1 MQMRDAHRRHPLPS
15 ASIPPV
21 SLSPEVASM
30 TNFWRTWRTAAVAG
44 LTLGAFACTEA
55 PTDIVD
61 LEGPG
66 FGPMLAEIDL
76 SNPAG
81 GQDTINDGIW
91 TFPVPF
97 NVGTGQINPFLTIQD
112 DPEEEGFNTDASP
125 LPLDA
130 KRPQFTDA
138 LPLNFVPT
146 IEGPGG
152 IGLFREIILD
162 MNESNSAP
170 DALLSI
176 DRFDLWLCDDAGAPA
191 YDMRSDFDSNGD
203 CALVYDLDDD
213 IGGSDVDWIK
223 ATDEVTS
230 GSGLDLD
237 YQILIP
243 EQNFLDAATAVG
255 ADLSGCA
262 YQGLEADPC
271 GIYLVLDAKLGFQ
284 GGDLGTNATFEE
296 FSTIKRP
303 YLDITKTAAED
314 TVAAGDT
321 ISFTIVV
328 ENPSDD
334 VAENVTLTDTL
345 PNGGLNWFE
354 DPDHPDCSIAGG
366 ILTCNFGDLDG
377 GDSETVTVSAETDP
391 ADCGLVFNRAW
402 TDADAIGAI
411 NDTADVVVE
420 CPDIDIEKTAA
431 EDTVTAGDTITFT
444 IDVWNNGPGTA
455 VNVTLTDTLPNGG
468 LSWFEDPDNT
478 DCSIAAGILSCS
490 FGDLAEDDTASVTIS
505 AETDAADC
513 GTVLNRA
520 WADADNSDNP
530 VNDTADVVV
539 QCPDIDI
546 EKTAAADTVSAGDT
560 ITFTIDVWNNGPG
573 TATNVTL
580 TDTLP
585 NGGLS
590 WFEDPD
596 NTDCSIAAGILT
608 CSFGDLMP
616 DDTASVTVSAETD
629 AADCGTVTN
638 RAWADADNDDPVN
651 DTADVVVECPDI
663 DIEKTAA
670 ADTVTAGDTITFTID
685 VWNNG
690 PGTAKNV
697 TLTDTLP
704 NGGLTWFEDPD
715 NADCM
720 IAGGILTC
728 DFGDLMPD
736 DTASV
741 TISAETDV
749 ADCGTVF
756 NRAWADADNDDAVN
770 DTADIE
776 VICPPEDDETAW
788 ASNELGVPLVLPFN
802 PGGTG
807 NWATYV
813 EYLGAE
819 KLVTFYADQTTD
831 VGTVHFSAPVG
842 GMVTI
847 TIMLTGGATFA
858 DGSVVAV
865 QDYSSAPSGN
875 PSPGQFDYKE
885 SPDSPTMHTIT
896 VPENNYYAVHSV
908 VLVP

>member
-1 MQMRDAHRRHPLPS
+1 MT
-15 ASIPPV
+15 
-21 SLSPEVASM
+21 SLM
-30 TNFWRTWRTAAVAG
+30 RTWRLAAVAG

-66 FGPMLAEIDL
+66 FGPQLVEIDL

-191 YDMRSDFDSNGD
+191 YDTRSDFQSNGD

-271 GIYLVLDAKLGFQ
+271 GVYLVLDAKLGFR

-303 YLDITKTAAED
+303 FLDITKTAADD

-354 DPDHPDCSIAGG
+354 DPDHPDCSIAAG
-366 ILTCNFGDLDG
+366 ILTCSFGDLDG

-431 EDTVTAGDTITFT
+431 ADTVTAGDTITFT
-444 IDVWNNGPGTA
+444 IDVWNNGPA
-455 VNVTLTDTLPNGG
+455 
-468 LSWFEDPDNT
+468 
-478 DCSIAAGILSCS
+478 
-490 FGDLAEDDTASVTIS
+490 
-505 AETDAADC
+505 
-513 GTVLNRA
+513 
-520 WADADNSDNP
+520 
-530 VNDTADVVV
+530 
-539 QCPDIDI
+539 
-546 EKTAAADTVSAGDT
+546 
-560 ITFTIDVWNNGPG
+560 

-596 NTDCSIAAGILT
+596 NTDCSIASGILT
-608 CSFGDLMP
+608 CSFGDLMA

-629 AADCGTVTN
+629 AADCGTVPN
-638 RAWADADNDDPVN
+638 VAHADALN
-651 DTADVVVECPDI
+651 DTTVTDSDSLVVQCPSIMI
-663 DIEKTAA
+663 DKEALT
-670 ADTVTAGDTITFTID
+670 DTVSAGDTIKFKIN
-685 VWNNG
+685 VWNPG
-690 PGTAKNV
+690 PGTADSV
-697 TLTDTLP
+697 TLADTLP
-704 NGGLTWFEDPD
+704 SGLTWVEDPD
-715 NADCM
+715 NTDCS
-720 IAGGILTC
+720 IASGILTC
-728 DFGDLMPD
+728 DFGDMAPVAAPG
-736 DTASV
+736 DTAMV
-741 TISAETDV
+741 TVAALTDA
-749 ADCGTVF
+749 ADCGTVP
-756 NRAWADADNDDAVN
+756 NVAHADALN
-770 DTADIE
+770 DTTVTDSDSL
-776 VICPPEDDETAW
+776 VVQCPSIMIDKVALTDTVSAGDTIKFKINVW
-788 ASNELGVPLVLPFN
+788 N
-802 PGGTG
+802 PGPGT
-807 NWATYV
+807 ADS
-813 EYLGAE
+813 
-819 KLVTFYADQTTD
+819 VTLADT
-831 VGTVHFSAPVG
+831 
-842 GMVTI
+842 
-847 TIMLTGGATFA
+847 L
-858 DGSVVAV
+858 
-865 QDYSSAPSGN
+865 PS
-875 PSPGQFDYKE
+875 
-885 SPDSPTMHTIT
+885 
-896 VPENNYYAVHSV
+896 
-908 VLVP
+908 